1 MDILSETKEIIAAVL
16 RIPVEKLDE
25 KAEMTDVKGWDSI
38 RNVMILAQLEE
49 HFDVVFPSEDIFDMT
64 HDIRKTIYL
73 VHLLPKF

>member
-25 KAEMTDVKGWDSI
+25 KAEMSDVEGWDSI

-49 HFDVVFPSEDIFDMT
+49 HFDVVFSAEDIFDMT
-64 HDIRKTIYL
+64 SVKAIAEDIVKLINE
-73 VHLLPKF
+73 

>member
-25 KAEMTDVKGWDSI
+25 KAEMTNVKGWDSI
-38 RNVMILAQLEE
+38 RNVTILAQLEE

-64 HDIRKTIYL
+64 SVKAIAEEIEKLINE
-73 VHLLPKF
+73 

>member
-38 RNVMILAQLEE
+38 RNVMILAQLEA
-49 HFDVVFPSEDIFDMT
+49 HFDVTFSSEDIFDLT
-64 HDIRKTIYL
+64 SVKAIADEIEK
-73 VHLLPKF
+73 LLN